1 MQPVFNFISVVVPCL
16 NNVDTIELCILSLL
30 NQDYPS
36 NYFEIIIVDNGSTD
50 GSIESIEKFPVKLL
64 HESIKNP
71 YLSRNKGAFNSNG
84 KIVAFTDANCE
95 VDVDWL
101 KSINDFM
108 GSGSV
113 DLSQGPGSLTR
124 QHAILPRAECN
135 LLIMNEDDFW
145 GDGKNIAIL
154 KSTFVEIGG
163 FPSHY
168 TGGDSLIVYKLK
180 ALGYN
185 VRFNRQQKVYRYFSP
200 KLGIL
205 IKKNWKY
212 GKGDIVIDLFNKSL
226 NRKKRINQIIRYP
239 IRSIVKVPSA
249 KSYEDLV
256 ISNLY
261 YHLMKIVRAISYIHN
276 YRKIINYYRDKD
288 DLNLQ

>member
-1 MQPVFNFISVVVPCL
+1 MKSIYNFISVVVPCL
-16 NNVDTIELCILSLL
+16 NNVDTIDLCILSLL

-50 GSIESIEKFPVKLL
+50 GSIESIQKFPVKLL
-64 HESIKNP
+64 HEPIKNP
-71 YLSRNKGAFNSNG
+71 YVSRNKGAFNSKG
-84 KIVAFTDANCE
+84 KIIAFTDANCE
-95 VDVDWL
+95 ADVGWL
-101 KSINDFM
+101 KSINEFM
-108 GSGSV
+108 SSDNV

-124 QHAILPRAECN
+124 QHELLPRAECN
-135 LLIMNEDDFW
+135 LLIMNENDFW

-154 KSTFVEIGG
+154 KPIFVQVGG

-200 KLGIL
+200 KLSVL
-205 IKKNWKY
+205 IKKSWKY
-212 GKGDIVIDLFNKSL
+212 GKGDIVIDLFNNSL
-226 NRKKRINQIIRYP
+226 NRKKKLNQIIRYP
-239 IRSIVKVPSA
+239 IRSLIKIPNA

-256 ISNLY
+256 ILNLY
-261 YHLMKIVRAISYIHN
+261 YHMMKIIRASSYIYN
-276 YRKIINYYRDKD
+276 YNKITNDFQAKD
-288 DLNLQ
+288 DSNL